1 MITGGFPLGLLGAR
15 ALCERSTRMSLS
27 SCRNFFNRVETER
40 AMASQIAKVLL
51 SLDAEAVGSL
61 KEGVNF
67 KKSPEDGKCYIIFKS
82 NNDFKAC
89 KNQCKHQGGLFIKD
103 IEDLDGM

>member
-1 MITGGFPLGLLGAR
+1 MTSPR
-15 ALCERSTRMSLS
+15 
-27 SCRNFFNRVETER
+27 
-40 AMASQIAKVLL
+40 AKVVL

-67 KKSPEDGKCYIIFKS
+67 KKNPDDGKCYIIYK
-82 NNDFKAC
+82 NNNGLKAC

-103 IEDLDGM
+103 IEDLDGR